1 MNERI
6 KKMMDEANQ
15 YAVSKYHELNPGSE
29 STPRVL
35 EIFSEKF
42 AELIVRE
49 CLMTIDDEI
58 GRLTEYSNSI
68 DDEYMKHNVD
78 ICIEKCLDNI
88 HNIKEHFGV
97 EE

>member
-6 KKMMDEANQ
+6 KELWENCDEIHTRYPKQ
-15 YAVSKYHELNPGSE
+15 GSPIYASPEL
-29 STPRVL
+29 L
-35 EIFSEKF
+35 EKF

-97 EE
+97 E